1 MENFSTKNIVDE
13 EIVWSKGRAKEEM
26 AKQTTWSSSKDWSG
40 LSGLRILCFEHNT
53 NVGITAITSQGL
65 SHNKYLQIP
74 VDKIEEVCNSLM
86 QAKKLME
93 SDNEKV

>member
-1 MENFSTKNIVDE
+1 MDNVIHE
-13 EIVWSKGRAKEEM
+13 EIVWSKGRTKAEL
-26 AKQTTWSSSKDWSG
+26 AKQTSWSSSKDWSG
-40 LSGLRILCFEHNT
+40 LSGLKILCFGHSS
-53 NVGITAITSQGL
+53 NVGITAITSQGV

-93 SDNEKV
+93 SNNEN

>member
-1 MENFSTKNIVDE
+1 MNNPLLE
-13 EIVWSKGRAKEEM
+13 EIVWSKGKTKGEL

-40 LSGLRILCFEHNT
+40 LSGLKFMCFDFSHT
-53 NVGITAITSQGL
+53 VGLTAITSQGV

-74 VDKIEEVCNSLM
+74 VDKIEEVCKTLI

-93 SDNEKV
+93 SNND

>member
-1 MENFSTKNIVDE
+1 MSDPLLE
-13 EIVWSKGRAKEEM
+13 EIVWSKGRTKAEM

-40 LSGLRILCFEHNT
+40 LSGLKILCFDHSV
-53 NVGITAITSQGL
+53 NVGITAITSQGV

-74 VDKIEEVCNSLM
+74 VDKIDEVCKTLM

-93 SDNEKV
+93 SNNEKI

>member
-1 MENFSTKNIVDE
+1 MNNPLLE
-13 EIVWSKGRAKEEM
+13 EIVWSKGRTKAEM

-40 LSGLRILCFEHNT
+40 LSGLKILCFDHSV
-53 NVGITAITSQGL
+53 NVGITAITSQGV

-74 VDKIEEVCNSLM
+74 VDKIDEVCKTLM

-93 SDNEKV
+93 SNNEKI